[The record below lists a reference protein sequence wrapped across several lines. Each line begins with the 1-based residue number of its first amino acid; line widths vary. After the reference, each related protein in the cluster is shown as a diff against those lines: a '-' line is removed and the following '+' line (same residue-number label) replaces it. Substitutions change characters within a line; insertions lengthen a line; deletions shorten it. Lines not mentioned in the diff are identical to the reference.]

1 MALAECLAQCLELD
15 WDHQTAMATD
25 QNSATATGQTTDLL
39 KATATDHCLGQ
50 LTGLLKATATDHCLG
65 QMTDRH

>member
-1 MALAECLAQCLELD
+1 
-15 WDHQTAMATD
+15 MATD